1 MIVLPNLTG
10 ILGFNSYYFDVSQRK
25 PKRMNIFQA
34 VIRPFQTQTS
44 VSLSTNQRSAEEA
57 EREEDGFMIV
67 AETESERTTVYA
79 SDYRGDLPPNYNQVQ
94 VKETDQ
100 HTVRVTDK
108 EIQTGRQRKKDRHTE
123 RQRQRERERERER
136 ERCYILYVYIIV

>member
-1 MIVLPNLTG
+1 M
-10 ILGFNSYYFDVSQRK
+10 
-25 PKRMNIFQA
+25 
-34 VIRPFQTQTS
+34 IRPFQTQTS

-100 HTVRVTDK
+100 HTVKETDK

-123 RQRQRERERERER
+123 RQRQRERERDVTY
-136 ERCYILYVYIIV
+136 CMCIL